1 MIQILTRDNKEDV
14 KALWKENP
22 KSMSIPFDEEIN
34 KVLDSN
40 TYYGIYKD
48 NELICMGGLR
58 VMKRKPENRIIHL
71 CSAAEDSV
79 TVQIPRLISI
89 GESRYSSISRT
100 FRNTWFPFTSASS
113 LRTSAVTVSFRS
125 ASSTRML
132 CAASFCSSFSGTNTT
147 QSSASRTERS
157 PSGASHLTV
166 AGGSVS
172 AGFCSSPGVRAHPL
186 SITVRHSAV
195 SRHPILFFIR
205 LHLPAERLHG
215 IRIRVP
221 VRCAR

>member
-71 CSAAEDSV
+71 CVKKEYRHQGYGKLLVQYICDVIKKLDNKLESVVYFREGAKNNGFWEKYIKEDPLKIEHKTMNTFRGV
-79 TVQIPRLISI
+79 LDFEKI
-89 GESRYSSISRT
+89 GE
-100 FRNTWFPFTSASS
+100 FLN
-113 LRTSAVTVSFRS
+113 
-125 ASSTRML
+125 
-132 CAASFCSSFSGTNTT
+132 G
-147 QSSASRTERS
+147 
-157 PSGASHLTV
+157 
-166 AGGSVS
+166 
-172 AGFCSSPGVRAHPL
+172 
-186 SITVRHSAV
+186 
-195 SRHPILFFIR
+195 
-205 LHLPAERLHG
+205 
-215 IRIRVP
+215 
-221 VRCAR
+221 